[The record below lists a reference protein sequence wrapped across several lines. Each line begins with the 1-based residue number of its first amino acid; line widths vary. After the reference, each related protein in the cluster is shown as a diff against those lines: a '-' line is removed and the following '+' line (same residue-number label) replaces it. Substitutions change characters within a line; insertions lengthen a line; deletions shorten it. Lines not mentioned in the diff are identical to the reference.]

1 MANLAEQLIQA
12 LTQSGAPKVCI
23 TTGGSSAYG
32 NFQQP
37 MQLTLELLNRDGTQY
52 NLGAASQESAGR
64 TESGSAKR
72 PSDAPAADEP
82 SGKKR
87 RVTRVPRSK
96 NKVLDFAAT
105 LENYAAR
112 LRALEPEEFK
122 EFDGAIVTDY
132 KLHNCSRDDPVPAT
146 HVFLLIDI
154 ATEKGSKPLGYV
166 SSNRKDGKYVEALP
180 EGLLRKDEGGT
191 VELVY
196 VGDKNQFTNQAAS
209 KWSVMK
215 SEKVFVPNNAG
226 AAAAAT
232 STTASE

>member
-23 TTGGSSAYG
+23 TTGGSNAYG
-32 NFQQP
+32 TFQQP
-37 MQLTLELLNRDGTQY
+37 MQLTLELLNRDGSQFT
-52 NLGAASQESAGR
+52 LGSQESSAAR
-64 TESGSAKR
+64 TESSSAKR
-72 PSDAPAADEP
+72 PNDAPAADEP

-87 RVTRVPRSK
+87 RVARVPRSK
-96 NKVLDFAAT
+96 NKVLDYAAT

-132 KLHNCSRDDPVPAT
+132 KLHNCSRDDAVPAT

-180 EGLLRKDEGGT
+180 DGLLRKDEGGS
-191 VELVY
+191 VDLVY

-209 KWSVMK
+209 KWSVLK
-215 SEKVFVPNNAG
+215 SEKVFVPTGAG

-232 STTASE
+232 TPVSE